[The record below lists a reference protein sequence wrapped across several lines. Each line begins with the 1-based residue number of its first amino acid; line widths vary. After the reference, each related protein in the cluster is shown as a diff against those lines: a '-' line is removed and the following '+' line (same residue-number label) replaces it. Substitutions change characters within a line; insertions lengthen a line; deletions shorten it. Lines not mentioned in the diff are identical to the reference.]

1 MLIKKHNNIYL
12 IFNNLIN
19 VLNKSE
25 VKYVPI
31 SVRKILKYFLNIF
44 VKIIPLY
51 IKLIYLKY
59 GHLK

>member
-31 SVRKILKYFLNIF
+31 IVRKIFKYFF
-44 VKIIPLY
+44 
-51 IKLIYLKY
+51 KY
-59 GHLK
+59 FCKNNTFIC